1 MICPECERDL
11 IFINNRLVC
20 PECGKAWNEIL
31 SEDTTC
37 YDPKIA
43 KTYNSIV
50 AYEYGIIDDLLQN
63 GQIYGLLFL
72 FRLLCFL
79 SLLLFI
85 RGYSALCRFCLPGL
99 LHCRIR
105 KNLFLKILHFYF
117 LFRNLLLFGFVFNY
131 RHLFFRSCFSLFIG
145 SDLLRFSVC
154 ALCLRMFLCCR
165 FRHHFR

>member
-63 GQIYGLLFL
+63 GQIYGLLFQIKDMYEVLIRIPVLLTAARL
-72 FRLLCFL
+72 FSDNACGPKEREFQLFLLSKPL
-79 SLLLFI
+79 SL
-85 RGYSALCRFCLPGL
+85 G
-99 LHCRIR
+99 
-105 KNLFLKILHFYF
+105 
-117 LFRNLLLFGFVFNY
+117 
-131 RHLFFRSCFSLFIG
+131 
-145 SDLLRFSVC
+145 D
-154 ALCLRMFLCCR
+154 
-165 FRHHFR
+165 